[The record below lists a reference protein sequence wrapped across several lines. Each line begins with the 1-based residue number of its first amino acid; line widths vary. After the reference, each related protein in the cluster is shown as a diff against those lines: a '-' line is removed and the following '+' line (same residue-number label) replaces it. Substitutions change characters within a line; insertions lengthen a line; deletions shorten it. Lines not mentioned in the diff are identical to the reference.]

1 MSGPGNEP
9 RGQRPALL
17 TGLVIGLVVALVA
30 GVVVIGVE
38 LRDRGSSSQAPAA
51 APAAPEQPIVT
62 PSASPTPAY
71 KPAPVRG
78 PGPAY
83 AGEALQ
89 FVNLRPEYVSVR
101 QDGTLYVSGYSNA
114 ATLYWIDADGTA
126 VPVVGD
132 KPVATL
138 SEEAGALIPGAGQV
152 DWDDAGNLYVP
163 DINGY
168 RIVKIDLKGVV
179 TPVAGNGTPGFS
191 GDGGPATEAQISR
204 IEEVAV
210 LGDGTV
216 YFADDGNQR
225 IRKVTPDGVITTIA
239 GTGQPGFSRGPT
251 TAASAK
257 LGGPNTIEDA
267 PDGSLYVTNIVS
279 GTVQRI
285 DPAGRLTTV
294 AGVGGWDI
302 SSTGR
307 AGEGGRATR
316 AKLTTPSVGLGP
328 DGSLYIVSPPHA
340 NVRKV
345 GPDGIIRTIAGT
357 GHEGADGDGGSAMAA
372 TFLYPRT
379 VAIDV
384 TGAVYVADSGNYRVR
399 RISSDGTVT
408 TVVTSS

>member
-1 MSGPGNEP
+1 
-9 RGQRPALL
+9 
-17 TGLVIGLVVALVA
+17 V
-30 GVVVIGVE
+30 
-38 LRDRGSSSQAPAA
+38 
-51 APAAPEQPIVT
+51 
-62 PSASPTPAY
+62 Y

-101 QDGTLYVSGYSNA
+101 QDGTLYVSGYANA
-114 ATLYWIDADGTA
+114 APLYWIDADGTA

-132 KPVATL
+132 KPLATL
-138 SEEAGALIPGAGQV
+138 SAEAGALIPGAGQV

-168 RIVKIDLKGVV
+168 RIVKIDSKGVV

-191 GDGGPATEAQISR
+191 GDGGPATQAQISR

-307 AGEGGRATR
+307 SNEGGRATG

-357 GHEGADGDGGSAMAA
+357 GHEGADGDGGPAMVA

-379 VAIDV
+379 VAVDV